1 MRRHKGITKCPKQ
14 KTTQARKTTHNASQH
29 LALGHIT
36 PQRHEREGPH
46 PSMRSWA
53 LLVVGRERETLRSRA
68 RPV

>member
-46 PSMRSWA
+46 PYMRSWA